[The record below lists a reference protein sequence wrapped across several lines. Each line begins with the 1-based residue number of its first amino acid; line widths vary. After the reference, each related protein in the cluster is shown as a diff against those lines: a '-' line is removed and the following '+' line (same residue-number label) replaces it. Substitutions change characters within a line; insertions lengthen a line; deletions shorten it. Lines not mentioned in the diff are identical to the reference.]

1 MKRMNTAFQ
10 PQHMNT
16 TTLAF
21 LGDAIYET
29 YVRLH
34 IIGRMQAGADRL
46 HRAAV
51 KYVRAESQAEAVKQL
66 LDSLS
71 EEELS
76 LVKRARNKRSAT
88 KPKNADPVSYKWAT
102 AFEALIGYLY
112 LAGNKERMEEIINAA
127 MESIKLDNEKE
138 KDQK

>member
-29 YVRLH
+29 YVRLY

-127 MESIKLDNEKE
+127 MESIKPDNEKE